1 MSLLCPKCEKSNS
14 CNCKTCN
21 SDGLNKNLIIILKD
35 EELYQCSFCGYKF
48 SEGESLD
55 FEWDRMIKG
64 FAKIATPRLC
74 LMWIEDKRRIREE
87 LNMDDHSINYAF
99 HYHFGINSDGVTK
112 DILRELKLKILLDE

>member
-1 MSLLCPKCEKSNS
+1 MSIICPKCEKSNS

-48 SEGESLD
+48 CEGESLD

-64 FAKIATPRLC
+64 FAKIVTPRLC

-87 LNMDDHSINYAF
+87 LNMDDHAINYAF
-99 HYHFGINSDGVTK
+99 HYHFGINSDQVTK
-112 DILRELKLKILLDE
+112 NILRELKLKFLLDQ